1 MGFVYI
7 KLVATKEI
15 RIPDYFNAINIA
27 NTYTDIK
34 NNVIYTAYCSYGTDW
49 KSFIKENEEVWII
62 ELKKW
67 IRIKYEGEFTFITLE
82 EERERKLEKI
92 GI

>member
-7 KLVATKEI
+7 KLIATKEI
-15 RIPDYFNAINIA
+15 RIPDYNGIP
-27 NTYTDIK
+27 YTDIK
-34 NNVIYTAYCSYGTDW
+34 KNVIYTAYCSYGTDW

-62 ELKKW
+62 ELKRW
-67 IRIKYEGEFTFITLE
+67 IPIQYYEGEFTFITLD
-82 EERERKLEKI
+82 EERERKLKKL